1 MDNNDSLIGKKFH
14 NLTVIDF
21 AYKKNNAKYWLC
33 KCDCGNE
40 KIIQQCHLTSGATH
54 SCGCKKKKQIESM
67 NKERTKHG
75 KRYTRLY
82 KIWCNM
88 KGRCENPKADNYK
101 YYGARGIKVCDI
113 WEKNFENFYNW
124 SIKNGYEE
132 NLTIDRID
140 VNGNYCPEN
149 CAWKTIKEQEN
160 NRRNNRVLMFNGIE
174 KNVTEWSEELGI
186 NRETIYKRLRSG
198 WSIEKTLTT
207 PVNKSK
213 ATKIKNN

>member
-1 MDNNDSLIGKKFH
+1 
-14 NLTVIDF
+14 
-21 AYKKNNAKYWLC
+21 
-33 KCDCGNE
+33 
-40 KIIQQCHLTSGATH
+40 
-54 SCGCKKKKQIESM
+54 
-67 NKERTKHG
+67 
-75 KRYTRLY
+75 
-82 KIWCNM
+82 M

-198 WSIEKTLTT
+198 WSIEKTLTI